1 MAALAMDPPT
11 RAVLPTP
18 PGPRSSGRAPS
29 SSDPGR
35 QHTVGVGALRPGG
48 CTRESARSCPG
59 SASSLPCPV
68 PPHDPGHPEAGRG
81 RQPMAQGR
89 PGRAGRLHHHRRSA
103 GLVCV
108 TLSACEGAGPRARA
122 PRRTLPHEGASRT
135 GLPQARAPRRGQV
148 RRHSRSAC
156 RRPISSTPTATPRR
170 HFPQGWAGKRREGIR
185 RVSG

>member
-89 PGRAGRLHHHRRSA
+89 PGRAGRLHHHRRLA

-108 TLSACEGAGPRARA
+108 TLSACEGAGPR
-122 PRRTLPHEGASRT
+122 
-135 GLPQARAPRRGQV
+135 ARAPRRGQV

-170 HFPQGWAGKRREGIR
+170 HFPQGWAGKRGEGSGASQDSGDR
-185 RVSG
+185 GRVKPTVSEA